1 MYVIVSCDADNCA
14 GCCGQPA
21 TVTAGAISGNWL
33 SGRPSGFIRFELIRF
48 ENCRLDDWVS
58 GTHKWLRWARFYIA
72 PGSFKLTQQHTHW
85 HTLTHADT
93 HTLKEPLALGSFRWF
108 LVLLYVCV
116 CVSVST
122 AFLFFSLSDSSISR
136 SQVKVIEETTWK
148 TKKTQKKERKKERK
162 RPTR

>member
-1 MYVIVSCDADNCA
+1 MW
-14 GCCGQPA
+14 CGQLCRVLRPA
-21 TVTAGAISGNWL
+21 SHGDGGCDFRELAF
-33 SGRPSGFIRFELIRF
+33 RPA
-48 ENCRLDDWVS
+48 
-58 GTHKWLRWARFYIA
+58 KWLHSIRVDSVRKLPTGRLSQWDTQVVAV
-72 PGSFKLTQQHTHW
+72 GSLLHRPRLVQANATT
-85 HTLTHADT
+85 HTLTHTDTRWHT
-93 HTLKEPLALGSFRWF
+93 HTQRTSGSGLFS
-108 LVLLYVCV
+108 LVFGFVVCVCV